1 MNKIGIVVLSIGYV
15 VALINLPIVVLPIS
29 AVWACWHF
37 FLREWITGLPAMK
50 DQKAVRL
57 ANGISDE
64 TYFANAHGEVA
75 NNVVSPGLWAQ
86 AFAEMQGD
94 DTRAK
99 ALYLKLRVTSMKAEA
114 AAKIR
119 EGL

>member
-1 MNKIGIVVLSIGYV
+1 MNKIGIVVLSIGYI
-15 VALINLPIVVLPIS
+15 VALIALPIVVLPITG
-29 AVWACWHF
+29 AWACWHF

-57 ANGISDE
+57 ANGIPDE

-75 NNVVSPGLWAQ
+75 NEVISTGLWAQ
-86 AFAEMQGD
+86 AWAETQGD
-94 DTRAK
+94 DARAK
-99 ALYLKLRVTSMKAEA
+99 ALYLKLRVASMKAEA

-119 EGL
+119 AEL